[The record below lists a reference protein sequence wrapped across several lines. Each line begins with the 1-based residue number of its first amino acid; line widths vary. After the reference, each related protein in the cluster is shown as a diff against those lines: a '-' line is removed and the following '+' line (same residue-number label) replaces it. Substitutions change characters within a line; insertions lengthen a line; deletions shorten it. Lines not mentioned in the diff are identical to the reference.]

1 MGWRVF
7 LKTFLQFWILDIFFL
22 SKFENEKNF
31 LKKTCIFGSEHNAV
45 KRKKKL

>member
-7 LKTFLQFWILDIFFL
+7 FENFFTILDFGHFFL

-31 LKKTCIFGSEHNAV
+31 LKKTCILGSEHNAV